1 MKRGDADPPPD
12 ARPAFRAARRK
23 AQASAGMAR
32 HGRFRKC
39 DEAAAWP
46 PRAERMHEKGES
58 DMART
63 ARIKKEA
70 TGTAH
75 YHLMSRA
82 NDRRFL
88 FEKGKVK
95 DSLVDALKRAA
106 EFSGVGLEAYAG
118 MDNHFHV
125 VCRVERT
132 DEPVPEGELVRR
144 VGVLKGAK
152 AAERL
157 AGRWEELRGSG
168 GEALVEAEQ
177 ARLRARMNDISEFM
191 KTFKETFNVWYKRE
205 RKYTGTIWSGRFMST
220 LVEGG
225 RYREVCMRYVYLN
238 PVRAGIVTRAADYA
252 WSWIAAVDAPFAGS
266 VPDGRLERR
275 VAQIGGG
282 TIFGSVAFV
291 VEVVA
296 TLRDRF
302 RARHVP
308 ARAVEDMGFATH
320 GWRLAKK
327 ESVE

>member
-1 MKRGDADPPPD
+1 
-12 ARPAFRAARRK
+12 
-23 AQASAGMAR
+23 MAR
-32 HGRFRKC
+32 N
-39 DEAAAWP
+39 
-46 PRAERMHEKGES
+46 
-58 DMART
+58 
-63 ARIKKEA
+63 ARIKKNGSGVA
-70 TGTAH
+70 Y
-75 YHLMSRA
+75 YHLMSRT
-82 NDRRFL
+82 NDRKFL
-88 FEKGKVK
+88 FDRGGVK
-95 DSLVDALKRAA
+95 TQLVDALKKAA
-106 EFSGVGLEAYAG
+106 AFSGVEIDAYAA

-125 VCRVERT
+125 VCKVVRP
-132 DEPVPEGELVRR
+132 DEPVPEPELLRR
-144 VGVLKGAK
+144 VAALKGER
-152 AAERL
+152 AANDL
-157 AGRWEELRGSG
+157 ASHWKELRMLGMG
-168 GEALVEAEQ
+168 AAVDEAQ
-177 ARLRARMNDISEFM
+177 NRLRVRMNDISEFM

-225 RYREVCMRYVYLN
+225 RYRAVCMRYVYLN

-252 WSWIAAVDAPFAGS
+252 WSWIAAIDAPSAGS